1 MATKYNLMSQ
11 LVFKFP
17 FKTKYYEQDYYVS
30 SNNFSAYQLIESW
43 PNWPGKWVNIFG
55 PKGCGKTHL
64 SNILKKK
71 HNLVQILDAQNI
83 NSETILKFEKLDCL
97 IIDNYKKNID
107 EKIFYSILNQSKQLD
122 NYIVINSIVPIRD
135 IKFELKDLKSRAE
148 SFVDLGI
155 QLPTDDLLRVIIS
168 KSFSDKQIEIT
179 PKISEFIIKNI
190 ERSYEKVFKFI
201 KEIDDLSLSSGKSI
215 NINLIKKVLVNNE

>member
-1 MATKYNLMSQ
+1 MSQ

-30 SNNFSAYQLIESW
+30 SNNFSAYRLIESW
-43 PNWPGKWVNIFG
+43 PDWPDKWVNIFG

-71 HNLVQILDAQNI
+71 INLVQILDAKNI
-83 NSETILKFEKLDCL
+83 DNEIISKFEKLDCL
-97 IIDNYKKNID
+97 IIDNYENNID

-122 NYIVINSIVPIRD
+122 SYVVMNSIFPIGD

-148 SFVDLGI
+148 SFVNLGI
-155 QLPTDDLLRVIIS
+155 ELPTDDLLRVIIS
-168 KSFSDKQIEIT
+168 KSFSDKQIEIN
-179 PKISEFIIKNI
+179 PKISEYIIKNI

-215 NINLIKKVLVNNE
+215 NINLIKKVLIDE